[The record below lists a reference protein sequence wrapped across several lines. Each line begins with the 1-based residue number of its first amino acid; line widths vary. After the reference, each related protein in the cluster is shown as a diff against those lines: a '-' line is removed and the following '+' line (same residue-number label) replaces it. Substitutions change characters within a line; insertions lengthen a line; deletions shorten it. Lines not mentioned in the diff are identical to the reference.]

1 MPQIFKM
8 NKISHLSDKWIK
20 ASILGTV
27 WASSEIVLGSFLHN
41 LRVPF
46 SGNILTAIGI
56 VILISAQYKWKEK
69 GLVWRAG
76 LICAIMKT
84 MSPSAVIFGP
94 MVAIFS
100 EALLLEV
107 SVRLLGRTVA
117 GFMLGSVLAMSW
129 NLFQKIFNYI
139 IFYGY
144 NIVEVYKNLMIYAGK
159 QLGLHFDV
167 VWTPVL
173 VLLALYALFGII
185 AAWIGIK
192 TGRRINENRFSPSGF
207 NKQTVPVSVSRGKAD
222 FRYSL
227 VWLLFDLIFLLAPL
241 LMAGRIPFAVWALLV
256 GIIASI
262 WAVRYKR
269 ALRQLVRPRLWIFF
283 VLITLL
289 TTLVF
294 TRLQNDQKT
303 TLDAILIGVEMNLR
317 AIVLIMGFTVLGTE
331 LYNPKVREYFSR
343 SYFKQLPLAIEF
355 SVESLPMMIAHTPG
369 FKTVIK
375 DPFLFVQQI
384 MAFADFRL
392 QQVRSGKTQG
402 DLIVLTGKIGSGKT
416 LLLKKIIQQ
425 FQKEGISVGG
435 FYQERI
441 LDKNETIGYD
451 FIEAETGRRI
461 QFLQKNGSGGPQ
473 IGKYTINANVFPVG
487 NEILSK
493 ACQPVVVVDEIGK
506 MENKGEGWA
515 EAFTNLLQTSN
526 SLVIASFR
534 KELLHE
540 LQQKYGTNDATVF
553 DLDIEN
559 QDEILNSIFQLIPK
573 NTWAS
578 QK

>member
-1 MPQIFKM
+1 MREIHQL
-8 NKISHLSDKWIK
+8 NDKWIK

-56 VILISAQYKWKEK
+56 VILISAHYKWKEK
-69 GLVWRAG
+69 GLFWRAG
-76 LICAIMKT
+76 IVCALMKT

-144 NIVEVYKNLMIYAGK
+144 NIVEVYKNLMIYAEK
-159 QLGLHFDV
+159 QLGLRFDA
-167 VWTPVL
+167 VWTPILILL
-173 VLLALYALFGII
+173 VLYALFGVL
-185 AAWIGIK
+185 AAWIGIR
-192 TGRRINENRFSPSGF
+192 TGQHINENPISLSDV
-207 NKQTVPVSVSRGKAD
+207 NKQTEPVSTSPKKVN
-222 FRYSL
+222 FQYSFT
-227 VWLLFDLIFLLAPL
+227 WLLFDLIFLVAPL
-241 LMAGRIPFAVWALLV
+241 LLVDRIPFGIWVLLV
-256 GIIASI
+256 VVVAGT
-262 WAVRYKR
+262 WAIRYKR

-283 VLITLL
+283 ILITLV
-289 TTLVF
+289 TAFVF
-294 TRLQNDQKT
+294 TRLQSGQKT

-317 AIVLIMGFTVLGTE
+317 AIILIMGFTVLGTE
-331 LYNPKVREYFSR
+331 LYNPKIRKYFSR
-343 SYFKQLPLAIEF
+343 SYFKQLPLALEL
-355 SVESLPMMIAHTPG
+355 SVESLPMMIAHTPE
-369 FKTVIK
+369 FKTVMK

-392 QQVRSGKTQG
+392 QQIRAGKEKTKL
-402 DLIVLTGKIGSGKT
+402 LILTGGIGSGKT
-416 LLLKKIIQQ
+416 LVLKKLIQQ
-425 FQKEGISVGG
+425 FQKEGIKVEG

-441 LDKNETIGYD
+441 VEKDETIGYD
-451 FIEAETGRRI
+451 FVEIETGRQI
-461 QFLQKNGSGGPQ
+461 EFLRKNGSGSHRVGKYSINTGVFP
-473 IGKYTINANVFPVG
+473 IGK
-487 NEILSK
+487 EILVNSS
-493 ACQPVVVVDEIGK
+493 QPIVIVDEIGK

-515 EAFTNLLQTSN
+515 ESFVSLLQQNN

-534 KELLHE
+534 KELVTE
-540 LQQKYGTNDATVF
+540 LQQKFDVAEAPVF
-553 DLDIEN
+553 DLDEEN
-559 QDEILNSIFQLIPK
+559 LETIQDRIIQMVRENSAIIAEAK
-573 NTWAS
+573 
-578 QK
+578 